1 MNQIGTLTE
10 TLAAIDVAKKNNYT
24 AVISHRSGETEDTT
38 IADIAVATNAGQIK
52 TGSLV
57 PDATAWPS
65 ITNCCGSKKNLV
77 TTPCTAV
84 RCAKWSTVTLISARV
99 AKPQSGSDLTGIL
112 LVLLI
117 IAIWLVIVSLFVPP
131 YKKLMQSR
139 TEIDNLQ
146 QQVNEQQTLLARQTR
161 EVTCSRPTSSY
172 LETIARD
179 RLDLMK
185 EGETIFRLET
195 ARAKTKPAAPA
206 RK

>member
-1 MNQIGTLTE
+1 MEHG
-10 TLAAIDVAKKNNYT
+10 Y
-24 AVISHRSGETEDTT
+24 
-38 IADIAVATNAGQIK
+38 ADFRARREATVWQRLN
-52 TGSLV
+52 
-57 PDATAWPS
+57 
-65 ITNCCGSKKNLV
+65 
-77 TTPCTAV
+77 
-84 RCAKWSTVTLISARV
+84 RV
-99 AKPQSGSDLTGIL
+99 L

-146 QQVNEQQTLLARQTR
+146 QQVNEQQTLFARQTR
-161 EVTCSRPTSSY
+161 EVNLLKNDVGY

-185 EGETIFRLET
+185 EGETIVRLESPRVK
-195 ARAKTKPAAPA
+195 AKPAVPA